1 VRSLRTTLLAW
12 LLGAVFVV
20 GLGGGY
26 LIYRNSLA
34 EANAFFDY
42 HLRATALLLR
52 DQAYGFA
59 PARGLPRQVPEYDF
73 VVQVWTLDGRLV
85 YVSDPTADLPAR
97 ITLGFSTETTADGRF
112 RTFSVIARDYLIQV
126 AQPMAERERR
136 AARLA
141 FRTLLPF
148 GLLMPVLALLIGWI
162 VNRSLSPL
170 NELAVRLRHRE
181 PMATEPVA
189 AEGVPGEVTPLVD
202 ALNDLLRRLATALE
216 HERAFIADA
225 AHELR
230 TPLTALRLQ
239 LDALSSAAE
248 SPDRQRAMTRLDLG
262 VSRATR
268 LVEQLLAMARLE
280 HRDAP
285 AAERVELEPVA
296 REVIEE
302 LLPLA
307 DRKRIDLG
315 VEAAPG
321 LAVTGDRQALAVLLR
336 NLVDNALRYTPED
349 GRVDVRIAR
358 VTGDPAYSIV
368 LEVSDTGPGI
378 PDEERERVFDRFY
391 RVPGTGAPGSGI
403 GLALVR
409 MIAERHGATVA
420 LASGAEGRGLVVSI
434 RFAAEPAA
442 AGDRDGREGVG
453 PPAADRRAALSAP

>member
-1 VRSLRTTLLAW
+1 
-12 LLGAVFVV
+12 LGAVSVV

-59 PARGLPRQVPEYDF
+59 QVPGLPREVPEYDF
-73 VVQVWTLDGRLV
+73 VVQVWTVDGRLV
-85 YVSDPTADLPAR
+85 YVSDPAAHLPSR
-97 ITLGFSTETTADGRF
+97 ITLGFSTETTDDGRF
-112 RTFSVIARDYLIQV
+112 RTFSVIAREYLIQV

-148 GLLMPVLALLIGWI
+148 GVLMPVLALLVGWI
-162 VNRSLSPL
+162 VNRSLAPL
-170 NELAVRLRHRE
+170 NELALRLRRRE

-189 AEGVPGEVTPLVD
+189 AEGVPDEVTPLVD

-239 LDALSSAAE
+239 LDALSTADD
-248 SPDRQRAMTRLDLG
+248 SPERQRAMTRLDAG
-262 VSRATR
+262 VTRATR

-296 REVIEE
+296 REVVEE

-307 DRKRIDLG
+307 DTKRIDLG
-315 VEAAPG
+315 VDAAAG
-321 LAVTGDRQALAVLLR
+321 LAITGDRQALAVLLR

-358 VTGDPAYSIV
+358 AAAASGHPVVI
-368 LEVSDTGPGI
+368 EVVDSGPGI
-378 PDEERERVFDRFY
+378 PPEERERVFDRFY
-391 RVPGTGAPGSGI
+391 RVPGTAAPGSGI
-403 GLALVR
+403 GLALVK
-409 MIAERHGATVA
+409 MIAERHGATVE
-420 LASGAEGRGLVVSI
+420 LGSGPSGRGLAVRI
-434 RFAAEPAA
+434 AFPDRAPGEGPDRREGAAPRAAAERP
-442 AGDRDGREGVG
+442 
-453 PPAADRRAALSAP
+453 AALSAP